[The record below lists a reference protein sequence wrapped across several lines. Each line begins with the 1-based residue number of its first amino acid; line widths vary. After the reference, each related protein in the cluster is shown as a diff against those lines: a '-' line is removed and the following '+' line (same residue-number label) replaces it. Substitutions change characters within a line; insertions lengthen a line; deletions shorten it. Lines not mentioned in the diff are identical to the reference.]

1 MLIKPISFIYISSPH
16 RSYINTII
24 IPLHKMVIKGRGK
37 FPQKK
42 KPEIPPPT
50 PNITKIASLTRQ
62 PASDKALE
70 LLHEVATLVT
80 PVMHH
85 YNFKVGL
92 LCEMYPK
99 DQRLLGLNVNHG
111 QKICLRLR
119 SATDSK
125 WFLDRDEIIGTM
137 LHELTHNW
145 HGPHDAKFYKS
156 LDELNDSYFKFQVD
170 QSLKFS
176 SYPNN
181 FSATNI
187 LRKKNVAINKYTTK
201 VTKLG
206 SNVEG
211 KNLTE
216 RFTLR
221 DLMRKAAE
229 RRLHDSK
236 ICTEND
242 KDKLQDIPNDS
253 DLHIIDVINLDSEDE
268 FEENSSNITKNS
280 PNIKKE
286 KNDIPDIIVLD

>member
-1 MLIKPISFIYISSPH
+1 
-16 RSYINTII
+16 
-24 IPLHKMVIKGRGK
+24 MVIKGRGK
-37 FPQKK
+37 FPQRK
-42 KPEIPPPT
+42 KPETVSPT

-125 WFLDRDEIIGTM
+125 WFLDVNEIVGTM

-187 LRKKNVAINKYTTK
+187 LKRKNVALKKYTTK

-206 SNVEG
+206 SEVKESNI
-211 KNLTE
+211 TE
-216 RFTLR
+216 RLSLR
-221 DLMRKAAE
+221 DLMCKAAE

-236 ICTEND
+236 ICAENN
-242 KDKLQDIPNDS
+242 KEKFQDIPNDS

-268 FEENSSNITKNS
+268 HEEHNSDVVQNNIKV
-280 PNIKKE
+280 KKE
-286 KNDIPDIIVLD
+286 KKNIPDIIILD